1 MEHNEKYNQLI
12 TLEKLAYDWQKL
24 AIRPDDE
31 DFNYE
36 KFVYLFNKTYHI
48 FKFFSTRSF
57 IDRALVGLYVS
68 VQTFFGVDGSGTLL
82 EHACKTIAMTM
93 AQETMLPCEP
103 CSVAPEGNVIR
114 CYGKEF
120 YVDYNDIK
128 GSISRYM
135 EFVENHE

>member
-1 MEHNEKYNQLI
+1 MDNNNNDNQI
-12 TLEKLAYDWQKL
+12 VTLEKIAYDWQNL
-24 AIRPDDE
+24 AIRPDYE
-31 DFNYE
+31 DFNYD
-36 KFVYLFNKTYHI
+36 KFIYLFNKTYNI

-68 VQTFFGVDGSGTLL
+68 VQTFFGVDCSGTLL
-82 EHACKTIAMTM
+82 EYACKTIAMTM

-114 CYGKEF
+114 YHGKEV

>member
-1 MEHNEKYNQLI
+1 MDNNNNDNQI
-12 TLEKLAYDWQKL
+12 VTLKKIAYDWQNL
-24 AIRPDDE
+24 AIRPDYE
-31 DFNYE
+31 DFNYDR
-36 KFVYLFNKTYHI
+36 FIYLFNKTYNI

>member
-1 MEHNEKYNQLI
+1 MDNNNNDNQI
-12 TLEKLAYDWQKL
+12 VTLKKIAYDWQKL

-36 KFVYLFNKTYHI
+36 KFVYLFDKTYHI
-48 FKFFSTRSF
+48 FKFFSTRSL
-57 IDRALVGLYVS
+57 IDRALLGLYVS
-68 VQTFFGVDGSGTLL
+68 VQKFFEEEGSGALL
-82 EHACKTIAMTM
+82 EYACKTIAMTM

-114 CYGKEF
+114 YYGKEF

>member
-1 MEHNEKYNQLI
+1 MDNNEKCNQLI

-57 IDRALVGLYVS
+57 IDRALLGLYVS
-68 VQTFFGVDGSGTLL
+68 VQAFFGENGSGTLL
-82 EHACKTIAMTM
+82 EYACKTIAMTM
-93 AQETMLPCEP
+93 AQDTMLPCLP
-103 CSVAPEGNVIR
+103 CEVAIENTCVRHKGREVYI
-114 CYGKEF
+114 
-120 YVDYNDIK
+120 DYNDII
-128 GSISRYM
+128 GSVSRYM
-135 EFVENHE
+135 EFVEAYE

>member
-1 MEHNEKYNQLI
+1 MDHNEKYNQLI

-48 FKFFSTRSF
+48 FKFFSTRSL
-57 IDRALVGLYVS
+57 IDRALLGLYVS
-68 VQTFFGVDGSGTLL
+68 VQKFFEEEGSGALL
-82 EHACKTIAMTM
+82 EYACKTIAMTM
-93 AQETMLPCEP
+93 AQDTMLPCVP
-103 CSVAPEGNVIR
+103 CEVVAEGTRIR
-114 CYGKEF
+114 HKGREIHI
-120 YVDYNDIK
+120 DYNDIK